1 MHAAVV
7 QSAASQAA
15 SARSPSAR
23 ARHIGLPPTKFHVP
37 HMTPLKTQDNRGT
50 CWDFATIG
58 PLEQSYRAQGVRR
71 GWLDPNEYV
80 AFSEQAYGAEV
91 LRLCTGPAGSP
102 QQVACLIPGND
113 IWKNSTEGGESA
125 ELYYLSNGL
134 KDAVFPDSLCPYEPE
149 SGHDT
154 VCAGLTPQKR
164 ATNPLRFSLRA
175 MDTLY
180 EQAAVKHALVR
191 DKRAMA
197 LTTAMPYITYWYP
210 CVGPALASDP
220 RCDPAS
226 AACTLCP
233 AHMSQ
238 TTCCVPVRGRENY
251 NMNGEF
257 ITSASMAVEGGHVM
271 TLVGFND
278 LFRTQQ
284 GHVGGFIL
292 KNSWWDGVHP
302 ALGPAHARGS
312 HSAKYWLQEVS
323 AWEER
328 RMCPNS
334 HDPTNWYQCG
344 DSGEVIHRTAGDAR
358 VPLAPGSTRSRVGNA
373 TDGIDACLSAETALY
388 AKTNLQPLHL
398 RCTDAFYCDDSANVT
413 YFARN
418 ATDYGD
424 RMLVMCF
431 YEHNAATQTTNTLC
445 LPPLLV
451 QQIAYILSPVDDEVL
466 VNDPDVCGHYFYP
479 YDVLQQYASQFGNF
493 YVNNFDVEWHPQS
506 YAANAR
512 HYPLLD
518 YTEVVTSTRT
528 QNAYD
533 FVGPFPFARVVAAED
548 LPKAADTS

>member
-7 QSAASQAA
+7 QSAAAQPQVREAVVSA
-15 SARSPSAR
+15 SAGSPAR
-23 ARHIGLPPTKFHVP
+23 FPTKFHVK
-37 HMTPLKTQDNRGT
+37 HVTPLKTQDNRGT

-58 PLEQSYRAQGVRR
+58 PLEQSYRAQGVRH
-71 GWLDPNEYV
+71 GWLAPDEFV

-91 LRLCTGPAGSP
+91 LRLCAGPAGSP
-102 QQVACLIPGND
+102 QQVACLIPGNE

-125 ELYYLSNGL
+125 ELYYLVNGL
-134 KDAVFPDSLCPYEPE
+134 KDAVFPASVCPYAPE
-149 SGHDT
+149 SGSDSL
-154 VCAGLTPQKR
+154 CAGLTPQKR
-164 ATNPLRFSLRA
+164 ATNPLRFSLRR

-180 EQAAVKHALVR
+180 EPVAVKHALLR
-191 DKRAMA
+191 DRRAMS
-197 LTTAMPYITYWYP
+197 LTTAMPYVSYYYP
-210 CVGPALASDP
+210 CVGALAGDP

-226 AACTLCP
+226 PACTLCP
-233 AHMSQ
+233 AELPQ

-257 ITSASMAVEGGHVM
+257 LTSAGMAVEGGHVM

-284 GHVGGFIL
+284 GHTGGFIL

-323 AWEER
+323 DWEER

-334 HDPTNWYQCG
+334 HNPENWYQCG
-344 DSGEVIHRTAGDAR
+344 DFGEVIERNADSGTR
-358 VPLAPGSTRSRVGNA
+358 VPLPLARTSVGNF
-373 TDGIDACLSAETALY
+373 TEGIESCLSAETALY
-388 AKTNLQPLHL
+388 AKTNLQPLRL
-398 RCTDAFYCDDSANVT
+398 RCTDARYCLEDADVT

-424 RMLVMCF
+424 RMQVMCF
-431 YEHNAATQTTNTLC
+431 YEHNGATRATNELC
-445 LPPLLV
+445 LPPLLA

-466 VNDPDVCGHYFYP
+466 PNDPDVCGHYFYP
-479 YDVLQQYASQFGNF
+479 YEVLQQYASKFGNF
-493 YVNNFDVEWHPQS
+493 YVNNFDVQWHPQS
-506 YAANAR
+506 YAANAK
-512 HYPLLD
+512 HFPLLD
-518 YTEVVTSTRT
+518 YTEVVTSTRK

-548 LPKAADTS
+548 LPKAAGAS